1 MALSLRTP
9 LRPHA
14 GLNDPGLPARYPLHV
29 LTLLLVGLAVMY
41 VPTFMRLADI
51 IWSTD
56 EQSHGP
62 LILAASAWLLW
73 DMRAKLFVS
82 SNIPA
87 PRSASLM
94 LVVAMLVYIVGRSQ
108 QVIELEAASLL
119 LALPACMLAVLGWRG
134 VRQAWFPLFFLLF
147 MVPLP
152 GAWVQAMTMP
162 LKSAVSIVAEQMLYW
177 AGYPIARA
185 GVTLTVG
192 PYQLLVADACSGLNS
207 LFTLEALG
215 LLYMKIMSYKSRS
228 RNLILAIGIVPISFL
243 SNVIRVIILVLIT
256 YHLGDEAGQGFLHG
270 FAGMVLFSVALLL
283 TYGLDRILAAR
294 FDDQGGTRGK

>member
-1 MALSLRTP
+1 MASSLRTP

-14 GLNDPGLPARYPLHV
+14 GLNDPGLPARHLLHV

-51 IWSTD
+51 VWSTD